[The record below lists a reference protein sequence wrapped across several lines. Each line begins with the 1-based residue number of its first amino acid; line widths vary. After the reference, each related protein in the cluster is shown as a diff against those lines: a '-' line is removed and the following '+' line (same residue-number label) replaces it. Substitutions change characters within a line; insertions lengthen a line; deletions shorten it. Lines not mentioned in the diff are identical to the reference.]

1 MTSIIKK
8 AEGMKA
14 PIGILEVS
22 LNHGSGLVA
31 LDVTGSSDPYVK
43 FGLKYHNR
51 SDLPPQSAGKGA
63 ATPGGA
69 MDKESIKTSKV
80 INRTLTPV
88 WNEKFLMNVYGKS
101 AYLRLDVLDKDYATG
116 DDWMGECEISLDRFF
131 SGASGKSHTNDFS
144 LSPNQKIAKDRKVTG
159 FINLTL
165 SYEKVQRAEM
175 LITVDEAKDLKE
187 KATSVSAVVGWEG
200 ELIQMKT
207 VKSNKGSAVW
217 GEDVMF
223 SIDQKRMEHKT
234 LSIDVLGKGTALVSP
249 SNTSFGSASIPAGAL
264 LTAYVQAL
272 KNGNRNPPIA
282 QEWYPLLGRSGKK
295 HGQVLVTIS
304 FNLLDLE
311 LERESPAP
319 DTTGSPY
326 GSPTSPPS
334 TPQHQPAISQAVS
347 PQSVVSPQSSNG
359 SAKKE
364 RKKDRESRGK
374 TAAAQQDDEAFASA
388 AAAAAQKAALDAAVA
403 AGARVAAEHENAMKV
418 KQAEF
423 MRRQQQQQQ
432 QQQQPQQAQ
441 AQTSVRQNKS
451 TVQSA
456 HATLRSTVVSKRGV
470 PTEAPTDYGTWPMA
484 VAWMC
489 VLLLAPPLI
498 AGLMTMIE
506 GLISTLIGA
515 VLLFV
520 AQISTLLSSIASA
533 VVSTIDAF
541 AMSMTMR
548 KAESFQ
554 SAPSYAAPTATPPPI
569 QEAPRV
575 DEKPDCA
582 AELMALSK
590 ELTTCEG
597 YAQLQIE
604 RDTLKLRNLN
614 MQLDINELTM
624 QLKNQNS
631 DEVCAAPQMLE
642 SEDPFCLK
650 MMAPFLDNMNAV
662 TFFMGIVLGVGLGYV
677 FSAMY
682 RKHTA
687 DMLSK
692 TTLNLKLVEEVLER
706 KDVELQETE
715 KYLRQ
720 TRKELLESRG
730 ALRSCNA
737 FPLLG
742 A

>member
-43 FGLKYHNR
+43 
-51 SDLPPQSAGKGA
+51 
-63 ATPGGA
+63 GGA

-116 DDWMGECEISLDRFF
+116 DDWMGECE
-131 SGASGKSHTNDFS
+131 
-144 LSPNQKIAKDRKVTG
+144 
-159 FINLTL
+159 
-165 SYEKVQRAEM
+165 
-175 LITVDEAKDLKE
+175 
-187 KATSVSAVVGWEG
+187 
-200 ELIQMKT
+200 
-207 VKSNKGSAVW
+207 
-217 GEDVMF
+217 
-223 SIDQKRMEHKT
+223 
-234 LSIDVLGKGTALVSP
+234 VSP

-590 ELTTCEG
+590 ELTTYGTSPFSYRVFARGVVRLTGVSTVHRCEG

-662 TFFMGIVLGVGLGYV
+662 TFFMGIVLGVGLGY
-677 FSAMY
+677 
-682 RKHTA
+682 
-687 DMLSK
+687 
-692 TTLNLKLVEEVLER
+692 
-706 KDVELQETE
+706 
-715 KYLRQ
+715 
-720 TRKELLESRG
+720 
-730 ALRSCNA
+730 
-737 FPLLG
+737 
-742 A
+742 